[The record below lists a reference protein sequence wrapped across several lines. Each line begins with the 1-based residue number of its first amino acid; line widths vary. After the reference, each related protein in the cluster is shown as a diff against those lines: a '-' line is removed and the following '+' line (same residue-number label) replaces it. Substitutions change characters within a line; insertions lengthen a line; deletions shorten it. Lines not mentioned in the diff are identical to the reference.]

1 MSATP
6 HRRQVDLPGGRRA
19 RVLEMGEGEALVFLG
34 GLVGLPRWPAILD
47 QLAAHRRVIAP
58 SLPGFHGCE
67 LFRDL
72 DHTLDWITSVLDLL
86 DACAPEPVDL
96 LGASL
101 GATLAAEAAAMNPSR
116 ARRLALISPF
126 GLFRAQEP
134 TTDIWAQRKKA
145 VAALVSNEPASFAAF
160 RALPEGEDEVEW
172 TVLLNR
178 SQEAAARLLWPMG
191 DTGLER
197 RLHRIVCPTL
207 LLWGDDDRVVPASY
221 AKLFSDA
228 IRGTTEIRSIEG
240 AGHMA
245 ELDRP
250 DAVAQAVLS
259 FID

>member
-1 MSATP
+1 
-6 HRRQVDLPGGRRA
+6 
-19 RVLEMGEGEALVFLG
+19 MGDGEALVFLG
-34 GLVGLPRWPAILD
+34 GLIGLPRWPEVLT
-47 QLAAHRRVIAP
+47 QLAASRRVIAP

-72 DHTLDWITSVLDLL
+72 DCTLDWVTSVLDLL
-86 DACAPEPVDL
+86 DACTSGPVDL

-116 ARRLALISPF
+116 VESLALISPF
-126 GLFRAQEP
+126 GLFRTQEP
-134 TTDIWAQRKKA
+134 VTDIWAQRKKA
-145 VAALVSNEPASFAAF
+145 FAALVSNEPARFDAF
-160 RALPEGEDEVEW
+160 RALPDGEDEVEW

-191 DTGLER
+191 NTGLER
-197 RLHRIVCPTL
+197 RLHRIQCPTL

-221 AKLFSDA
+221 AKLFAGA
-228 IRGTTEIRSIEG
+228 IRGTSEIRSVEG

-250 DAVAQAVLS
+250 DTVAQAVLA